1 MLSRIQQWFPFIL
14 LPGRVESASREVC
27 SQSLLQSKNQLFR
40 CEAPTWS
47 IWIDGKD
54 AQQGPEAYGANY
66 SKTMKHALDEVYKMA
81 EDTFPE
87 DLQERSKKSLQQFE
101 HLAELLEMPFM
112 YKEVGL
118 MEMEVDAGQ
127 AFRGMY
133 SCVRD
138 LLPTSE
144 LVSMFR
150 TELDSIYD
158 ADCIWQGVPPCRRYN
173 VSRTET
179 LLRLFE
185 SYHSHL
191 EKGAPLRTLVS
202 LMKGLALLHPLP
214 DRNGRSRLLF
224 LQLELRRLKL
234 ACGTMNFNNNNNVYV
249 DSVQTLNEKLEEG
262 IAMYNI
268 GMASKM
274 NPWLNPTKVQQHR
287 ARFPVHFDREL
298 LDCYAKKA
306 PDIGLGL
313 LPG

>member
-1 MLSRIQQWFPFIL
+1 MLGRIRQWFPFIL
-14 LPGRVESASREVC
+14 LPSVESASRAC

-101 HLAELLEMPFM
+101 HLAKLLEMPFM

-268 GMASKM
+268 GMASKI

-287 ARFPVHFDREL
+287 ARFPVHFERAL
-298 LDCYAKKA
+298 LDCYAKNA
-306 PDIGLGL
+306 SDIGLGL